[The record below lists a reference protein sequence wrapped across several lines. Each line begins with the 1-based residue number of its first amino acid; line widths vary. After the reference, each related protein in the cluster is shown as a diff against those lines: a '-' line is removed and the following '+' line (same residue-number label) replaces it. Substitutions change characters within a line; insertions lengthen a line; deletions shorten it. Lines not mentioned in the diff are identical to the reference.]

1 MNKVNK
7 ISNDYISKNMNIQ
20 KKKYTSP
27 TIIMSGI
34 NMNTIL
40 HGISDANMNKAAYDL
55 DLDNEHVSISGITVS
70 NDNDA
75 VVGSDDFAKER
86 NFGSGDGPW
95 DSLW

>member
-40 HGISDANMNKAAYDL
+40 HGISDADMSKAAYDL
-55 DLDNEHVSISGITVS
+55 DDSDVSISGITVS